1 VFELTEKAKRIL
13 RFPCTFC
20 IAKGEA
26 KNNRT
31 QNGKLCGK
39 KAGRQASAKEAENK
53 TSIFMRQFIAF
64 PPLFGQQPPHLSK
77 LLPSGERVGHVFF
90 VFWAYLWASDY
101 ITENVNVCQPAAIR
115 LDKVVTRYSGPCFPY
130 F

>member
-1 VFELTEKAKRIL
+1 MHVLHSKRRSEKQ
-13 RFPCTFC
+13 
-20 IAKGEA
+20 
-26 KNNRT
+26 
-31 QNGKLCGK
+31 QNPKWEIVWG